1 MVPAAGK
8 GERQLYSQA
17 RITVLLMQP
26 YLKIPSNSY
35 KLRDLER
42 VICILVPRQD
52 MDGFQLAFD
61 RPTSV
66 FRSDVP

>member
-1 MVPAAGK
+1 MAPAAGK

-17 RITVLLMQP
+17 RIIVLLMQP

-42 VICILVPRQD
+42 VHMHPSTKARYGWFPV
-52 MDGFQLAFD
+52 
-61 RPTSV
+61 S
-66 FRSDVP
+66 FRSANVCFSQ